1 MRLSNEAMRSQ
12 LCFRMHIPIAVV
24 QHSGEECGCHR
35 NHDERQRADARRKVR
50 EGSRKRKRGRRRPGR
65 VDGQGDHD
73 MVCPLGNS
81 YGRHAAVQA
90 THYSLLRKD
99 AGLMARTTTCLDI
112 HTDADPRSQKQ
123 ADLAVDG
130 YGEEETTAVI
140 DYVIT
145 HPTGATHSNKYGQS
159 GDAAETMAKRKV
171 DKYQDICDEAG
182 VTLIPFAME
191 TYGKMCGSALQH
203 LKTAQRMQAAAS
215 GDLSLRPW
223 YERDFTTKAKQR
235 LGVALQRSIYE
246 RQLLRSSKR
255 RRSPSP
261 SADSSSDDY

>member
-1 MRLSNEAMRSQ
+1 M
-12 LCFRMHIPIAVV
+12 
-24 QHSGEECGCHR
+24 
-35 NHDERQRADARRKVR
+35 
-50 EGSRKRKRGRRRPGR
+50 
-65 VDGQGDHD
+65 
-73 MVCPLGNS
+73 
-81 YGRHAAVQA
+81 
-90 THYSLLRKD
+90 
-99 AGLMARTTTCLDI
+99 
-112 HTDADPRSQKQ
+112 
-123 ADLAVDG
+123 
-130 YGEEETTAVI
+130 
-140 DYVIT
+140 
-145 HPTGATHSNKYGQS
+145 ATHSNKYGQS

-171 DKYQDICDEAG
+171 DKYQDICDEKG